1 MQQDLQKF
9 SSQANPQILAE
20 MKELARKKGQ
30 QFQHVLEEAM
40 VEYLAARDGSKVR
53 PEVMAHFHA
62 SMDKHKKLYELLA
75 K

>member
-1 MQQDLQKF
+1 MQTELQKF
-9 SSQANPQILAE
+9 SSQANPAILAE
-20 MKELARKKGQ
+20 MKEIARKSGR

-53 PEVMAHFHA
+53 AEVMAHFHA

>member
-53 PEVMAHFHA
+53 PEVMAHFQA
-62 SMDKHKKLYELLA
+62 SIDKHKKLYELLA

>member
-9 SSQANPQILAE
+9 SSQANPAILAE

-53 PEVMAHFHA
+53 AEVMAHFHA
-62 SMDKHKKLYELLA
+62 SIDKHKKLYEQLA